1 MMRHPIVVLLPLV
14 AALSC
19 TDSTAPVPVT
29 SPLGNRFRILG
40 TAAGGDS
47 AGRTAECQ
55 LDLVME
61 LNSASQPRPIPLG
74 VEFPFTMGGGV
85 GRTVLE
91 SDGSGF
97 GFFADVYWPTA
108 VARVG
113 TRDLVELVIG
123 DTLQTESRFWR
134 EIALLRGVRDGEVGM
149 GGGGATGTWTCAP
162 FDIWENGYVDT
173 LLVVQG
179 TWRTERISP

>member
-1 MMRHPIVVLLPLV
+1 MARSPVLVLLPLV
-14 AALSC
+14 AALAC
-19 TDSTAPVPVT
+19 TDSTAPAPVAVP
-29 SPLGNRFRILG
+29 SPLGNQFRILG

-47 AGRTAECQ
+47 VGRTASCW
-55 LDLVME
+55 LDLLMV
-61 LNSASQPRPIPLG
+61 LDSTASPRPIPLG
-74 VEFPFTMGGGV
+74 VEYAGIMGGGV

-91 SDGSGF
+91 ADSSGF

-108 VARVG
+108 VARVR
-113 TRDLVELVIG
+113 TRDLVDLVIG

-134 EIALLRGVRDGEVGM
+134 EIALLRGARTDGD
-149 GGGGATGTWTCAP
+149 GATGTWTCAP

-179 TWRTERISP
+179 TWWTERIGGP

>member
-1 MMRHPIVVLLPLV
+1 MARRAISFLLPLV

-19 TDSTAPVPVT
+19 TDSTAPAPAGP
-29 SPLGNRFRILG
+29 SPLGNQFRILG
-40 TAAGGDS
+40 TAEGGDS
-47 AGRTAECQ
+47 VGRTASCW
-55 LDLVME
+55 LDLIMA
-61 LNSASQPRPIPLG
+61 LDSTGSPRPIPLG
-74 VEFPFTMGGGV
+74 VEYAGTMGGGV

-91 SDGSGF
+91 ADSSGF

-108 VARVG
+108 VARLR
-113 TRDLVELVIG
+113 TRDLVDLVIG

-134 EIALLRGVRDGEVGM
+134 EIALLRGARVDD
-149 GGGGATGTWTCAP
+149 GATGTWTCAP

-179 TWRTERISP
+179 TWRTERINP